1 MEVIPF
7 NKNKLVSLSVNIFS
21 SRFIPVHY
29 KRKQAR
35 VLVHKALS
43 VSF

>member
-7 NKNKLVSLSVNIFS
+7 NKNKLVSLSVNIF
-21 SRFIPVHY
+21 IPVHS

-35 VLVHKALS
+35 DLVHKALS
-43 VSF
+43 VSY